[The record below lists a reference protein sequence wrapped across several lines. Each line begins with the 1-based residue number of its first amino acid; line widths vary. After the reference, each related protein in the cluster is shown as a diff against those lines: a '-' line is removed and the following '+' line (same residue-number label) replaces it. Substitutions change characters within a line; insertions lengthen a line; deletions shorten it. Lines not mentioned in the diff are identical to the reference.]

1 MDRLTSCRDKFD
13 LVLCDVVLPGGDGL
27 QVPALNSVPKRPNSP
42 SLILCVQLLESIRK
56 DDSELA
62 VIMISS
68 HEDAAFLESSI
79 TLGAEAFLFKPI
91 RMSDVKGIWQFAV
104 RKRRN
109 TARAV
114 SLASLNSASLTTS
127 AWHPRSDTPLH

>member
-13 LVLCDVVLPGGDGL
+13 LVLCDVVLPGINRL

-56 DDSELA
+56 DESELA

-68 HEDAAFLESSI
+68 HESAALLESSI
-79 TLGAEAFLFKPI
+79 SLGAEAFLFKPI

-104 RKRRN
+104 RKRRT

-114 SLASLNSASLTTS
+114 SLPSLNSASLTTS
-127 AWHPRSDTPLH
+127 A